1 VEPTLEVSM
10 TNPIYTQSD
19 RPQQNPPTHRQSN
32 STAWLLTGGIFVI
45 GAVFA
50 LGLLAAGAI
59 LYFSQNGSI
68 EDNVTVAGLS
78 VGGMSASEAE
88 DYLLQ
93 NIATQPVVLTD
104 GDRNW
109 AVTLT
114 DLGIN
119 INVDATLETA
129 QDAKS
134 GEAVQPFYTVD
145 LNQTQNGLITLS
157 TLANIPASS
166 DNPPQ
171 NGRAIDIPVMLDR
184 LRVNLNAEMADGI
197 IDLTMIEVEPPIEE
211 TPQQNSGATTVHVVE
226 QGQELGLIA
235 KEYGVSVEDIV
246 ALNELAN
253 ADVIYVG
260 QELIIPAGGVYQPTA
275 DDAPPAPTGTGKEII
290 VSVDRQRIYAY
301 ENGQLVRSHL
311 VSTGLPAT
319 PTVYGDYHVYVKL
332 AADDMAGPDYFLPQV
347 PYTMY
352 FYQGYAIH
360 GTYWHN
366 SFGRPMSHGC
376 VNLPTSEAEWFFNW
390 AEVGTLVRVI

>member
-1 VEPTLEVSM
+1 M

-19 RPQQNPPTHRQSN
+19 RPQQNPPMRRQSN

-59 LYFSQNGSI
+59 LYFSQNSGI

-78 VGGMSASEAE
+78 VGGMSANEAE
-88 DYLLQ
+88 EYLLQ
-93 NIATQPVVLTD
+93 NISTQPVVLTD

-109 AVTLT
+109 ALTLA
-114 DLGIN
+114 DLGIS
-119 INVDATLETA
+119 INVDATLDTV
-129 QDAKS
+129 QDANS
-134 GEAVQPFYTVD
+134 GENVQPFYTID
-145 LNQTQNGLITLS
+145 LNQAQTGFIALS
-157 TLANIPASS
+157 DLANIPASS

-184 LRVNLNAEMADGI
+184 LRVNLNLEMADGI

-253 ADVIYVG
+253 ADVIHIG
-260 QELIIPAGGVYQPTA
+260 Q
-275 DDAPPAPTGTGKEII
+275 
-290 VSVDRQRIYAY
+290 
-301 ENGQLVRSHL
+301 
-311 VSTGLPAT
+311 
-319 PTVYGDYHVYVKL
+319 
-332 AADDMAGPDYFLPQV
+332 
-347 PYTMY
+347 
-352 FYQGYAIH
+352 
-360 GTYWHN
+360 
-366 SFGRPMSHGC
+366 
-376 VNLPTSEAEWFFNW
+376 
-390 AEVGTLVRVI
+390 